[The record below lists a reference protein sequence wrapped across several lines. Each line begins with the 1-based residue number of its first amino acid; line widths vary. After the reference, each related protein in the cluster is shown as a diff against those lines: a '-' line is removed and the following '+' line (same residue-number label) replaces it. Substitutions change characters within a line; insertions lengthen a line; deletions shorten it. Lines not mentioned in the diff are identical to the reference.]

1 MYSVFVCDL
10 GVIPEHHNAFAEIN
24 TPTGIF
30 EYLALGKPVIARPP
44 RACNT
49 IQQLIAP
56 VF

>member
-10 GVIPEHHNAFAEIN
+10 GVIPEHHNAFTEIN

-56 VF
+56 LF